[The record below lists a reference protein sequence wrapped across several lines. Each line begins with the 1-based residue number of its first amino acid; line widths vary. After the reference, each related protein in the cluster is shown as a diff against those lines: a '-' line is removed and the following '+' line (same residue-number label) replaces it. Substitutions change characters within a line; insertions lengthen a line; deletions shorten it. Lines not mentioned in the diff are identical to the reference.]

1 MKKPTTALT
10 AIMRQAH
17 ATEIYAGFLAAL
29 AERNER
35 SRLRVRPGSI
45 TSGFAKIVAL
55 GRVVGVDLNEYDARR
70 VEELAR
76 IVEPSNATFRSA
88 DIYALPF
95 AGGSFDVVFAYG
107 AMEHLAE
114 LDTAIRKM
122 VRVLNPGGLI
132 GARITDCGGH
142 IHLPQDSLI
151 NGPLKLIEQ
160 IVKGN
165 GENRN
170 MGRHMK
176 GFVYRGGNRTR

>member
-1 MKKPTTALT
+1 MVGQRT
-10 AIMRQAH
+10 
-17 ATEIYAGFLAAL
+17 TEIYAGFLAVL

-45 TSGFAKIVAL
+45 TAGFAKIVAL
-55 GRVVGVDLNEYDARR
+55 GRVVGVELNEYDARR

-114 LDTAIRKM
+114 RDTAIRKM

-142 IHLPQDSLI
+142 IYLPQDSLI
-151 NGPLKLIEQ
+151 DGPLKLIEQ